1 MTAWIIGSVFFFL
14 LADYYNNCVWYK
26 STTDSNSNS
35 HYNYQQ
41 LTTRA
46 TFNKTQQKVEEN
58 KKQNKTQT
66 TSSIGQQIGV
76 IRKLLKNFRNTQQKK
91 TTKKKYK
98 LKWIEKKRIALK
110 TKQSVCYKKIHNN
123 SKKKLTISCH
133 HQHH

>member
-1 MTAWIIGSVFFFL
+1 MTAWIIGSGFFFL
-14 LADYYNNCVWYK
+14 LADYYNNCVSYK
-26 STTDSNSNS
+26 STTDSYSYS

-91 TTKKKYK
+91 TTKKYK
-98 LKWIEKKRIALK
+98 LKWIEKKKELHSK
-110 TKQSVCYKKIHNN
+110 LNKMFVTKNKQQQQ
-123 SKKKLTISCH
+123 KLTISCH